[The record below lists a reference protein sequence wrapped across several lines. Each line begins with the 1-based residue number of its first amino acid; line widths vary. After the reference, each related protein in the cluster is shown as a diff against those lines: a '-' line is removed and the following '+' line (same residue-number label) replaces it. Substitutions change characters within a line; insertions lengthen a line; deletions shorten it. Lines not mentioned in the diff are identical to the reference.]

1 MPIGGIN
8 ISFTKEVTILPKAP
22 PITTA
27 IAKSTTLPCTA
38 KSLNS
43 WKNFFIYL
51 SFCFKSIYKSQ
62 KKIELCKKSLP
73 ILPNILKKNFF
84 SSFSS
89 RTIAGVVFVFLG
101 AVCYSS
107 KSIFAKL
114 LYQHEIDTLSLI
126 ALRMTFAMPF
136 YLLIA
141 LFYKP
146 KVTKQ
151 ITRQEWLYTMGLG
164 FLGYYFTSILNF
176 WGLQYVTATVERLI
190 VFIYPTLVILISA
203 IFYKKVIKPKQYLAL
218 LLTYIGILTA
228 FIGNIQLSAQKNFL
242 WGASLIFVSAFTY
255 ALYLVWAENLIKKI
269 GSISFTAWTMVFSG
283 IFVAIHYMLFAQKDI
298 WHYSQ
303 TVYSLSFGLALVAT
317 VLPSFL
323 VSAGISRIGS
333 NNAGIVA
340 SIGPISVIIL
350 AYIFLNEQ
358 ADFWQYIATL
368 LVLTGILMITIQP
381 KEKKTK
387 QEEIDIM

>member
-1 MPIGGIN
+1 
-8 ISFTKEVTILPKAP
+8 
-22 PITTA
+22 
-27 IAKSTTLPCTA
+27 
-38 KSLNS
+38 
-43 WKNFFIYL
+43 
-51 SFCFKSIYKSQ
+51 
-62 KKIELCKKSLP
+62 
-73 ILPNILKKNFF
+73 
-84 SSFSS
+84 
-89 RTIAGVVFVFLG
+89 
-101 AVCYSS
+101 
-107 KSIFAKL
+107 
-114 LYQHEIDTLSLI
+114 
-126 ALRMTFAMPF
+126 MTFAMPF